1 MKSLFRILLAAVI
14 AATGLLTGCASMSA
28 SSTEPLLSAAG
39 FRARTPETAAQKS
52 IYAELPPYQVQR
64 GTHQGKVF
72 YAYKNEK
79 EGVAYVGGEAEY
91 QKYQQLAVQR
101 RIARDQYEA
110 AQMNQAMAYRWYGA
124 YPGSYYYHR
133 PYPY

>member
-1 MKSLFRILLAAVI
+1 MKSLFRIIVAGLL
-14 AATGLLTGCASMSA
+14 AATGLLTSCASMGA

-39 FRARTPETAAQKS
+39 FRVRTPETSAQKT
-52 IYAELPPYQVQR
+52 IYAELPPYKVQR

-91 QKYQQLAVQR
+91 QKYQKLAIER

-124 YPGSYYYHR
+124 YPGGYYYHGR
-133 PYPY
+133 Y